1 MKMRPRVLRILP
13 LCLCVLVVTALH
25 AQTAKP
31 AQVIDQMLAALGGS
45 AFLDAKDIH
54 TSGRFFAFTRGQL
67 SGSDIF
73 NDYIKFPD
81 MERTEFGLPSN
92 PNKRTATINRGKEGW
107 KIVGKKDA
115 EPQGVGEAEEFLKSF
130 KTSFDYVLRFVLEQ
144 KQSTL
149 QNLPSEI
156 IDFKR
161 IDVVEV
167 RDPDKNRI
175 RFYIDRD
182 THVPVKMQVRRT
194 DESKLH
200 EEQYS
205 NWHKFQGVMTP
216 MYVSRLTD
224 GVKTMEIHLDTAI
237 YDSGLSD
244 NLFSPPASK

>member
-1 MKMRPRVLRILP
+1 MHRVLL
-13 LCLCVLVVTALH
+13 LCFWVFVVTATLVS
-25 AQTAKP
+25 ATPQSQTRP

-92 PNKRTATINRGKEGW
+92 PGKRTATINRGKEGW
-107 KIVGKKDA
+107 KIIGKKDP
-115 EPQGVGEAEEFLKSF
+115 EPQGVGDAEEFVKSF
-130 KTSFDYVLRFVLEQ
+130 TTSFDYVLRFVLDQ
-144 KQSTL
+144 KQTTL

-161 IDVVEV
+161 IDVVEA

-182 THVPVKMQVRRT
+182 THLPVKMQVRRT

-224 GVKTMEIHLDTAI
+224 GVKTMEIHLDTAA
-237 YDSGLSD
+237 YDTGLSD
-244 NLFSPPASK
+244 NLFSPPPSK

>member
-1 MKMRPRVLRILP
+1 MKPRALRVLP
-13 LCLCVLVVTALH
+13 LGLCVFVVTALS
-25 AQTAKP
+25 AQTARP

-81 MERTEFGLPSN
+81 MERTEFGPPSI

-107 KIVGKKDA
+107 KIIGRKDP
-115 EPQGVGEAEEFLKSF
+115 EPQGAGDAEEFVKSF
-130 KTSFDYVLRFVLEQ
+130 KTSFDYVLRFVLDQ
-144 KQSTL
+144 KQTTL
-149 QNLPSEI
+149 QSLPSEI

-161 IDVVEV
+161 IDVVEA

-182 THVPVKMQVRRT
+182 THLPVKLQVRRT

-224 GVKTMEIHLDTAI
+224 GVKTMEIHLDMAA
-237 YDSGLSD
+237 YDTGLSD
-244 NLFSPPASK
+244 NLFSPPPSK

>member
-1 MKMRPRVLRILP
+1 MISVVA
-13 LCLCVLVVTALH
+13 LCLCVFVVSATS
-25 AQTAKP
+25 QSQKP

-73 NDYIKFPD
+73 NDYIKFPE
-81 MERTEFGLPSN
+81 MERTEFGPPSN
-92 PNKRTATINRGKEGW
+92 ANKRTVTINRGKEGW
-107 KIVGKKDA
+107 KIAGKKEP
-115 EPQGVGEAEEFLKSF
+115 EPQGIGEAEEFVKSF
-130 KTSFDYVLRFVLEQ
+130 RTSFDYVLRFVLDQ
-144 KQSTL
+144 KQTTL

-161 IDVVEV
+161 IDVVEL

-182 THVPVKMQVRRT
+182 THLPVKMQVRRT

-216 MYVSRLTD
+216 LFVGRFTD
-224 GVKTMEIHLDTAI
+224 GVKTMEIRAETAA
-237 YDSGLSD
+237 YNSGLSAS
-244 NLFSPPASK
+244 LFAAPAAK

>member
-1 MKMRPRVLRILP
+1 MISVVA
-13 LCLCVLVVTALH
+13 LCLCVFVVSATA
-25 AQTAKP
+25 QSQKP

-73 NDYIKFPD
+73 NDYIKFPE
-81 MERTEFGLPSN
+81 MERTEFGPPSN
-92 PNKRTATINRGKEGW
+92 ANKRTVTINRGKEGW
-107 KIVGKKDA
+107 KIAGKKEP
-115 EPQGVGEAEEFLKSF
+115 EPQGIGEAEEFVKSF
-130 KTSFDYVLRFVLEQ
+130 RTSFDYVLRFVLDQ
-144 KQSTL
+144 KQTTL

-156 IDFKR
+156 IDSKR
-161 IDVVEV
+161 IDVVELL
-167 RDPDKNRI
+167 
-175 RFYIDRD
+175 DRD
-182 THVPVKMQVRRT
+182 THLPVKMQVRRT

-224 GVKTMEIHLDTAI
+224 GVKTMEIHLDTAA
-237 YDSGLSD
+237 YDTGLSD
-244 NLFSPPASK
+244 NLFSPPPSK

>member
-1 MKMRPRVLRILP
+1 MNRRIVGVLA
-13 LCLCVLVVTALH
+13 LCVCLFVVAALH

-45 AFLDAKDIH
+45 AFLDAKDFH
-54 TSGRFFAFTRGQL
+54 TSGRFFAFNRGQL

-92 PNKRTATINRGKEGW
+92 PGKRTATINRGKEGW
-107 KIVGKKDA
+107 KIIGKKDP
-115 EPQGVGEAEEFLKSF
+115 EPQGVGDAEEFVKSF
-130 KTSFDYVLRFVLEQ
+130 KTSFDYVLRFVLDQ
-144 KQSTL
+144 KQTTL

-161 IDVVEV
+161 IDVVEA

-182 THVPVKMQVRRT
+182 THLPVKMQVRRT

-224 GVKTMEIHLDTAI
+224 GVKTMEIHLDTAA
-237 YDSGLSD
+237 YDTGLSD
-244 NLFSPPASK
+244 NLFSPPPSK